1 MRSRAVPL
9 TLAALAAMTIASGC
23 GSSDSSSDRG
33 TTAASSATS
42 AATTASSGEPIKLGA
57 VLSLTGAGSSL
68 GVQEKEAL
76 ELMAKQVNDAGGV
89 DGRQVELQVVDD
101 KSAPDQAVTATRS
114 LLQSFKPQAIIGG
127 SVSATCLAM
136 KPVTDQEK
144 VVQYCLSA
152 APIPDPPNLY
162 FSSQSPFGRWIGDM
176 PMHWL
181 KEQGIKSVG
190 CIGTNDTSGQL
201 TVEVTKKA
209 AEAAGLKF
217 YSETFNP
224 TDTDVTPQLT
234 KLRDKHP
241 ESLLICSTGAAA
253 VTALQGINQLGFDVP
268 VWVTS
273 GSASLPIAELIKDIL
288 PKQGAYTAGAKI
300 QVADAL
306 PDDDPQKQQIQKF
319 AQAYQAAYDKPAD
332 IFAATAADAFSV
344 LVDAIAKSGDGA
356 GEADIAKTM
365 VDAGPYQ
372 GVQLTYD
379 FTDADHRGTDIDGV
393 VEKFTPEGGF
403 ELVKTY
409 DPSSV
414 PTYSEGG

>member
-1 MRSRAVPL
+1 MRRRVVPV
-9 TLAALAAMTIASGC
+9 TFAAIAAMSIAAGC
-23 GSSDSSSDRG
+23 GSSDAGSNTS
-33 TTAASSATS
+33 TAQPASTS
-42 AATTASSGEPIKLGA
+42 AATTAGGGEPIKLGA
-57 VLSLTGAGSSL
+57 VLSLTGPGASL

-114 LLQSFKPQAIIGG
+114 MLQDFKPQAIIGG

-201 TVEVTKKA
+201 TVEVTGKA
-209 AEAAGLKF
+209 AKAAGLEF
-217 YSETFNP
+217 HSETFNP

-234 KLRDKHP
+234 KLRDKKP

-273 GSASLPIAELIKDIL
+273 GSASLPIAELIKDVL

-306 PDDDPQKQQIQKF
+306 ADDDPQKQQIQEF
-319 AQAYQAAYDKPAD
+319 AQAYQAAYSKPAD

-344 LVDAIAKSGDGA
+344 LVDAIAKAGDGA
-356 GEADIAKTM
+356 DEAAIAKTM
-365 VDAGPYQ
+365 IDAEPYQ
-372 GVQLTYD
+372 GLQLTYD

-403 ELVKTY
+403 ELVETY
-409 DPSSV
+409 DPPSV